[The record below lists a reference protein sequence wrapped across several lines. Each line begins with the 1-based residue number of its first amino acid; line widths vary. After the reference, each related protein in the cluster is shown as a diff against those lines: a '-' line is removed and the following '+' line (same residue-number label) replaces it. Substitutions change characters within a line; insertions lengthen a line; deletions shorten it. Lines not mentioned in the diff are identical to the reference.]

1 MIEAYLTE
9 TGRQLREEVRGFV
22 REDVPK
28 DLILAM
34 DGEKIH
40 YPREFLER
48 AAARHLL
55 GLRFPAEYGGRGLP
69 WTEEVVAI
77 EEVGVLGTA
86 LACLY
91 SLPSIVGEALNVFG
105 TPEQKARFL
114 RPTLEGRL
122 TTAEGLTEPRGGSD
136 FFGTTMTARRDG
148 DAWVLDGQK
157 RFVVGAEGAAYFLAY
172 ARTDPSAPPHKGIS
186 AFIVERGPGV
196 TVEYLYGLLGTR
208 GGGTGRLLFR
218 GARVPAENLVGRV
231 NGAAE
236 IFYRMMIPERLTT
249 AAGSLGLARAAFD
262 VAARYATKRK
272 AFGRRIKDFQAV
284 SFKVA
289 DCLTKLDAA
298 SAMVHAAA
306 SSADTDPDAS
316 RVRRLVSEA
325 KKFASE
331 SAWDVVNLA
340 MQILAGIG
348 YTTVFPVERYLRDA
362 RIMMIWTGTN
372 EVMDLII
379 QHEFFSGLEGKAGP
393 AGVAATRP
401 GGPVRDV
408 EADARDARD
417 EEKIFE

>member
-1 MIEAYLTE
+1 LIEAYLTE
-9 TGRQLREEVRGFV
+9 TGRRLREEVRTFV
-22 REDVPK
+22 RDDIPR

-34 DGEKIH
+34 DGEKVR

-55 GLRFPAEYGGRGLP
+55 GLRFPPEHGGRGLA
-69 WTEEVVAI
+69 WTEEVVAL

-105 TPEQKARFL
+105 TPEQKAGYL
-114 RPTLEGRL
+114 RPTLQGRL
-122 TTAEGLTEPRGGSD
+122 TTAEALTEPRGGSD
-136 FFGTTMTARRDG
+136 FFGTTMIARRDG
-148 DAWVLDGQK
+148 GDYVLSGQK
-157 RFVVGAEGAAYFLAY
+157 RFVVGAEGADYFLVY
-172 ARTDPSAPPHKGIS
+172 ARTDPQAPPHRGIS

-196 TVEYLYGLLGTR
+196 KVEYLYGLLGTR
-208 GGGTGRLLFR
+208 GGGTGRVLFQE
-218 GARVPAENLVGRV
+218 ARVPARNLLGRE

-249 AAGSLGLARAAFD
+249 AAGSLGLARAALEI
-262 VAARYATKRK
+262 ASRYALRRK

-284 SFKVA
+284 SFKIA
-289 DCLTKLDAA
+289 DSLTRLDAA
-298 SAMVHAAA
+298 SAIVHAAA
-306 SSADTDPDAS
+306 ASADRDPDPS

-331 SAWDVVNLA
+331 SAWEVVNLA
-340 MQILAGIG
+340 MQVLAGIG
-348 YTTVFPVERYLRDA
+348 YTTVFPLERYLRDA

-379 QHEFFSGLEGKAGP
+379 EHEFFAGLEGRAGSAAAA
-393 AGVAATRP
+393 AGP
-401 GGPVRDV
+401 GGPVRDL
-408 EADARDARD
+408 EADAGDARN
-417 EEKIFE
+417 EEKVYD